1 MGTLVTMDTVGGR
14 YTIDGQLGEGGMGC
28 VYRARHLTLGK
39 AFALKLISPAF
50 ALDAVARQRF
60 MNEAKLA
67 SEISHPNIV
76 SVVDFGEDAAFG
88 AYMVMELIEGE
99 PLVAANGGPQ
109 SIRRTCDALAQIA
122 DALEHIHRRG
132 IVHGDVKAEN
142 IMLVAETS
150 GPRRRHTARLLDFGL
165 ARRQQLSAHGTR
177 EDQVSG
183 SPHYLAPE
191 RAAGGP
197 PSVLADVYALGVL
210 GYLMIGGGLPFE
222 GSVLE
227 ILHQHIDAQPRS
239 LAERRGEDVDAAL
252 EALIVRA
259 MAKEP
264 RARHAS
270 AAAFRYELNAVMDML
285 ALTQRKR
292 TTQTLRAPAEATR
305 DVGIAAAFERS
316 RLPQAFLSA
325 TGTIA
330 IANKAFCKLLGRA
343 ECEGVAIAD
352 TSLADVVP
360 GAVRTILRAHE
371 TGKSQ
376 ECRAFVGRGDRPGLE
391 LSVWAS
397 PLPIEG
403 QEIHVIVR
411 VVEGAT

>member
-1 MGTLVTMDTVGGR
+1 
-14 YTIDGQLGEGGMGC
+14 MGC
-28 VYRARHLTLGK
+28 VYRARHLQLGK

-50 ALDAVARQRF
+50 ALDAAARQRF
-60 MNEAKLA
+60 MDEAKLA

-76 SVVDFGEDAAFG
+76 SVVDFGEDTQFG

-99 PLVAANGGPQ
+99 PLVAETGGPQ
-109 SIRRTCDALAQIA
+109 PIRRTCDALAQIA

-142 IMLVAETS
+142 IMLVAEAA

-165 ARRQQLSAHGTR
+165 ARRQHLAAHGGR
-177 EDQVSG
+177 EELVSG

-210 GYLMIGGGLPFE
+210 GYLMIGGALPFE
-222 GSVLE
+222 GTVLE
-227 ILHQHIDAQPRS
+227 VLHKQIQTPPRP
-239 LAERRGEDVDAAL
+239 LAECRGEDVDGAL
-252 EALIVRA
+252 EALILRA
-259 MAKEP
+259 MAKDP
-264 RARHAS
+264 AARHAS

-285 ALTQRKR
+285 ALTTRR
-292 TTQTLRAPAEATR
+292 RSSMTMRALPEATR
-305 DVGIAAAFERS
+305 DVGIVAAFERS
-316 RLPQAFLSA
+316 RLPQAFIAADGKIA
-325 TGTIA
+325 T
-330 IANKAFCKLLGRA
+330 ANKAFTKLIGLA
-343 ECEGVAIAD
+343 ESEGVSIAD
-352 TSLADVVP
+352 TTLAEVVP
-360 GAVRTILRAHE
+360 GSVRTILRAAE

-376 ECRAFVGRGDRPGLE
+376 ECRAYVPRGDRPGLE

-411 VVEGAT
+411 VVEAT